1 MIRTL
6 GVVGGGQ
13 MGGGIAHV
21 AAASGCSVVLV
32 DVAEPLLAKARASI
46 EKNLDREVA
55 KGKRSAED
63 KTAALARLSATT
75 DLEALSGA
83 DAVVEAIVENEA
95 VKKELLGKLD
105 RICKP
110 DAILAS
116 NTSSIS
122 ITRLAAS
129 TGRPDRFIGMHF
141 MNPVPVMA
149 LVEVIRGMAT
159 SDGTAASVDEL
170 ARRMGKTPIV
180 CNDYPGFVSN
190 RVLMPMINEAIEAL
204 REGVA
209 TKDAIDGIMKLGMNH
224 PMGPLQLADFIGLDT
239 CLAILRVLQDGF
251 GDPKYRPSPLLVRMV
266 DAGWLGKKAGRGF
279 YEYPA

>member
-105 RICKP
+105 RI
-110 DAILAS
+110 
-116 NTSSIS
+116 
-122 ITRLAAS
+122 
-129 TGRPDRFIGMHF
+129 
-141 MNPVPVMA
+141 
-149 LVEVIRGMAT
+149 
-159 SDGTAASVDEL
+159 
-170 ARRMGKTPIV
+170 
-180 CNDYPGFVSN
+180 
-190 RVLMPMINEAIEAL
+190 
-204 REGVA
+204 
-209 TKDAIDGIMKLGMNH
+209 
-224 PMGPLQLADFIGLDT
+224 
-239 CLAILRVLQDGF
+239 
-251 GDPKYRPSPLLVRMV
+251 
-266 DAGWLGKKAGRGF
+266 
-279 YEYPA
+279 